1 MWNVAL
7 RSSRQLVPLASGK
20 EFLGSGLPLWGA
32 VLISQLNMESVG
44 LLGPGVPVLWR
55 CVGLHVLQAHSKT
68 LQTPVPEPK
77 AYFAVCRHMQVRHL
91 VTGLGGQQGKLLPI
105 SQVGV

>member
-1 MWNVAL
+1 
-7 RSSRQLVPLASGK
+7 
-20 EFLGSGLPLWGA
+20 
-32 VLISQLNMESVG
+32 MESVG
-44 LLGPGVPVLWR
+44 LPGLGVPVLWR
-55 CVGLHVLQAHSKT
+55 CVRLHVLQTHGKT

-105 SQVGV
+105 S